1 MALTL
6 AGRRRC
12 APTLKNAPGIFLFGL
27 LSLKRTLRASVALLR
42 CSKTFQ
48 MFLYS
53 PPSMALPLRAIV
65 ASLQCSKTFQTF
77 LYSPPS
83 MALPLRAIVA
93 SLHCSKVL
101 LLCCLV
107 GCEPA
112 LQHLP
117 EQQLMDEA
125 QQGNGAAALILAK
138 RREQQGDVQ
147 AALNWYQ
154 KAVDTGLTSELADL
168 LALKQRQDGFLATAG
183 YLEQYLQQQR
193 SLDAAQADLAADYGI
208 WQYVHSAAQSP
219 LNLNS
224 SCSLTLQPVVQSKAG
239 SRQLQLLQQQW
250 QQDPQFSSL
259 SVCFLPEKR
268 VNSTD
273 LQCSYQVGQRIQC
286 QYQVLMPQVV
296 QGGFSQ
302 LLVVAGEGNA
312 NYNNG
317 IVQLAESSSFEVFRH
332 EFAHILGFID
342 EYSLSAQVAEA
353 ECSKDKIRPNLLT
366 DKTQLE
372 LYLKHWQLEMQD
384 VQLEAVDSCYKA
396 GKQAYAPVSTLSFMR
411 SHEAEV
417 PDLYFKLMQ
426 KVLTQ
431 PELIMPVQYFYAY
444 LARQQ
449 QDWQSWQILM
459 EQAAK
464 QGYPD
469 AQESI
474 QKATTIPTA
483 P

>member
-1 MALTL
+1 MQ
-6 AGRRRC
+6 
-12 APTLKNAPGIFLFGL
+12 
-27 LSLKRTLRASVALLR
+27 ALLLLTNR
-42 CSKTFQ
+42 LMRLNKKSRFSGFFIFKTT
-48 MFLYS
+48 LVVIS
-53 PPSMALPLRAIV
+53 
-65 ASLQCSKTFQTF
+65 
-77 LYSPPS
+77 
-83 MALPLRAIVA
+83 
-93 SLHCSKVL
+93 
-101 LLCCLV
+101 LCCLTS
-107 GCEPA
+107 CEPA
-112 LQHLP
+112 LEHLP

-125 QQGNGAAALILAK
+125 QQGNGAAAVILAK
-138 RREQQGDVQ
+138 KREQQGDSQ

-154 KAVDTGLTSELADL
+154 KAVDAGLTNELAAL
-168 LALKQRQDGFLATAG
+168 VTLKQKQDGFLAAAD
-183 YLEQYLQQQR
+183 YLEQHLLQQQ
-193 SLDAAQADLAADYGI
+193 SFSAAEADLAADYGL
-208 WQYVHSAAQSP
+208 WHYVQSSTYSTS
-219 LNLNS
+219 NSNS

-250 QQDPQFSSL
+250 QQDTQFSSL

-273 LQCSYQVGQRIQC
+273 LQCSYQPGQRIQC
-286 QYQVLMPQVV
+286 RYQVLMPYVA
-296 QGGFSQ
+296 QGGFTQ

-342 EYSLSAQVAEA
+342 EYSLSARVAEA
-353 ECSKDKIRPNLLT
+353 ECRNDKIWPNLLT
-366 DKTQLE
+366 NKTQLAS
-372 LYLKHWQLEMQD
+372 YLKYWQLEKQD
-384 VQLEAVDSCYKA
+384 VQLKPVDSCHKA
-396 GKQAYAPVSTLSFMR
+396 GKQAYAPVNTLSFMR

-417 PDLYFKLMQ
+417 PDLYVKLMQ

-449 QDWQSWQILM
+449 QDWLSWKLLM

-469 AQESI
+469 AKHSLQESS
-474 QKATTIPTA
+474 AIPTA

>member
-1 MALTL
+1 MQALL
-6 AGRRRC
+6 LLINRLMRLNKKSRFSGFF
-12 APTLKNAPGIFLFGL
+12 TLKNTLVIF
-27 LSLKRTLRASVALLR
+27 
-42 CSKTFQ
+42 
-48 MFLYS
+48 
-53 PPSMALPLRAIV
+53 
-65 ASLQCSKTFQTF
+65 
-77 LYSPPS
+77 
-83 MALPLRAIVA
+83 
-93 SLHCSKVL
+93 
-101 LLCCLV
+101 LLCCLF

-112 LQHLP
+112 LEHLP

-125 QQGNGAAALILAK
+125 QQGNGTAAVILAK
-138 RREQQGDVQ
+138 KREQQGDSQ

-154 KAVDTGLTSELADL
+154 KAVDAGLTNELAAL
-168 LALKQRQDGFLATAG
+168 IALKQNQDGFLAAAS
-183 YLEQYLQQQR
+183 YLEQHLQQQQ
-193 SLDAAQADLAADYGI
+193 SLNAAEADLATDYGL
-208 WQYVHSAAQSP
+208 WHYAQSP
-219 LNLNS
+219 TYSTFNSNS

-239 SRQLQLLQQQW
+239 SRQLHLLQQHW
-250 QQDPQFSSL
+250 LQDPQLSSL

-273 LQCSYQVGQRIQC
+273 LQCSYKAGQRIQC

-302 LLVVAGEGNA
+302 LLVVAGEGTA

-353 ECSKDKIRPNLLT
+353 ECSSDKIRPNLLT
-366 DKTQLE
+366 NKNQLDVF
-372 LYLKHWQLEMQD
+372 LQHWQLQPDE
-384 VQLEAVDSCYKA
+384 VQLMPVDSCNKV
-396 GKQAYAPVSTLSFMR
+396 GVQAYAPVNDLSFMR
-411 SHEAEV
+411 SHEADV
-417 PDLYFKLMQ
+417 PHLYFNLMQ
-426 KVLTQ
+426 KVLAQ

-449 QDWQSWQILM
+449 QDWRSWRLLM

-469 AQESI
+469 AKHSLQEAS
-474 QKATTIPTA
+474 AIPTA